1 MPATQTV
8 EFFSPPGQTIT
19 AKLFQA
25 GSDTE
30 IASVSAT
37 EATNRKGVYLSVFTD
52 IPTGLYRLLALV
64 GTTPVATW
72 WIDLVLQNGTYQSY
86 EMPISVQVAG
96 VYNASPT
103 AGWVNGSFGDRLL
116 IGTTNQRTVAVTG
129 SHHVAA
135 SIHDS
140 EPDSIPE
147 NAFVTGAISARVIGT
162 NAIDADALSADAV
175 AEIAAAVST
184 QVEICPE
191 AFLNLDTELLSKNVF
206 IHFNSETRT
215 YTITLVEGTFDGL
228 PMRFVLNNN
237 NHITVFSQSN
247 IVSNTNTAVV
257 TITPIGILP
266 EECGYWAL
274 RRMSDGFVY
283 ISGPARQRIAAAY
296 NPPPP

>member
-1 MPATQTV
+1 MPTNQTV

-86 EMPISVQVAG
+86 EMPISVQ
-96 VYNASPT
+96 
-103 AGWVNGSFGDRLL
+103 
-116 IGTTNQRTVAVTG
+116 
-129 SHHVAA
+129 
-135 SIHDS
+135 
-140 EPDSIPE
+140 
-147 NAFVTGAISARVIGT
+147 
-162 NAIDADALSADAV
+162 
-175 AEIAAAVST
+175 AAAVST